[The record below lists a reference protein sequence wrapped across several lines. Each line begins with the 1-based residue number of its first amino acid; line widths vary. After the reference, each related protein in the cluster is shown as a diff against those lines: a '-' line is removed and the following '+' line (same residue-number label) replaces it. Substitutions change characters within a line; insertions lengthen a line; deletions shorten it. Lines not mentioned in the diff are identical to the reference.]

1 MKICNKCSLLFLNI
15 FLKQLFPTTLKS
27 GDKLASLLLDGD
39 FDFSPEELS
48 ELGETLAEVAYIKN
62 DPKMAMV
69 AYSIKDIL
77 KKQSSDLD
85 VQKQAGIF

>member
-1 MKICNKCSLLFLNI
+1 M
-15 FLKQLFPTTLKS
+15 
-27 GDKLASLLLDGD
+27 DGD
-39 FDFSPEELS
+39 FDFSPDELS
-48 ELGETLAEVAYIKN
+48 NLGEVLAEVAYIKN

-85 VQKQAGIF
+85 VQKQAGIFR